1 MSESAIT
8 SASVLGSLSG
18 AGLLG
23 LMVLSLA
30 GVVIHLYKKQSEI
43 LGEKQER
50 QLKNL
55 EDIKQN
61 LKENSA
67 IQKVT
72 LDAYKENNKTMMDFI
87 REHCKN
93 TNDELKRANDKLD
106 KIDDDL
112 DALKEVGVWFKD
124 LNGVNKS

>member
-43 LGEKQER
+43 MGEKQER

-61 LKENSA
+61 LKENTT

-72 LDAYKENNKTMMDFI
+72 LDTYKENNKAMMEFI
-87 REHCKN
+87 KEHCKN
-93 TNDELKRANDKLD
+93 TNDELKRANDKLN
-106 KIDDDL
+106 KINDDL
-112 DALKEVGVWFKD
+112 DPLKDVGAWFKD
-124 LNGVNKS
+124 LNGVKK

>member
-72 LDAYKENNKTMMDFI
+72 LDTYKENNKTMMDFI

-112 DALKEVGVWFKD
+112 DALKEVGAWFKD
-124 LNGVNKS
+124 LNSIKK

>member
-1 MSESAIT
+1 MSESAIA
-8 SASVLGSLSG
+8 SASALGSLSG

-23 LMVLSLA
+23 LMVLALA

-43 LGEKQER
+43 VGEKQEK

-61 LKENSA
+61 LNENSA
-67 IQKVT
+67 IQKAT
-72 LDAYKENNKTMMDFI
+72 LDTYKENNRTMMDFI

-93 TNDELKRANDKLD
+93 TNDELKKANDKLD

-112 DALKEVGVWFKD
+112 DALKGVGAWFKD
-124 LNGVNKS
+124 LHNIKK

>member
-1 MSESAIT
+1 MSEGAIA
-8 SASVLGSLSG
+8 SASALGSLSG

-23 LMVLSLA
+23 LMVLALA

-43 LGEKQER
+43 VGEKQEK

-55 EDIKQN
+55 EDIRQN

-67 IQKVT
+67 IQKAT
-72 LDAYKENNKTMMDFI
+72 LDTYKENNKTMMDFI
-87 REHCKN
+87 KEHCKN
-93 TNDELKRANDKLD
+93 TNDELKKANDKLD

-112 DALKEVGVWFKD
+112 DALKGVGAWFKD
-124 LNGVNKS
+124 LHSVGK

>member
-61 LKENSA
+61 LKENST

-72 LDAYKENNKTMMDFI
+72 LDTYKENNKVMMDFI
-87 REHCKN
+87 KEHCKN
-93 TNDELKRANDKLD
+93 TNDELD

-112 DALKEVGVWFKD
+112 DALKEVGAWFKD
-124 LNGVNKS
+124 LNNVKK

>member
-72 LDAYKENNKTMMDFI
+72 LDTYKENNKTMMDFI

-124 LNGVNKS
+124 LNGVKKS

>member
-1 MSESAIT
+1 MSESAIA
-8 SASVLGSLSG
+8 SASALGSLSG

-23 LMVLSLA
+23 LMVLALA

-43 LGEKQER
+43 VGEKQEK

-67 IQKVT
+67 IQKAT
-72 LDAYKENNKTMMDFI
+72 LDTYKENNKTMMEFI

-93 TNDELKRANDKLD
+93 TNDELKKANDKLD

-112 DALKEVGVWFKD
+112 DALKGVGAWFKD
-124 LNGVNKS
+124 LHSVGK

>member
-1 MSESAIT
+1 MSESAIA
-8 SASVLGSLSG
+8 SASAIGGLSG

-23 LMVLSLA
+23 LMVVALA

-43 LGEKQER
+43 VGEKQER

-55 EDIKQN
+55 EEIKQN
-61 LKENSA
+61 QKENSA
-67 IQKVT
+67 IQKAT
-72 LDAYKENNKTMMDFI
+72 LDTYKENNKTMMEFI

-93 TNDELKRANDKLD
+93 TNDEIKKANDKLD

-112 DALKEVGVWFKD
+112 SALKGMGSWFKD
-124 LNGVNKS
+124 LDNLKK

>member
-1 MSESAIT
+1 MSESAIA
-8 SASVLGSLSG
+8 SASALGSLSG

-23 LMVLSLA
+23 LMVLTLA

-43 LGEKQER
+43 VGEKQEK

-61 LKENSA
+61 LKENST
-67 IQKVT
+67 IQKAT
-72 LDAYKENNKTMMDFI
+72 LDAYKENGKTMMDFI
-87 REHCKN
+87 KEHCKN
-93 TNDELKRANDKLD
+93 TNDELKKANDKLD

-112 DALKEVGVWFKD
+112 NALKGVGAWFKD
-124 LNGVNKS
+124 LHNIKK

>member
-1 MSESAIT
+1 MSESAIA
-8 SASVLGSLSG
+8 SASALGSLSG

-23 LMVLSLA
+23 LMVLALA

-43 LGEKQER
+43 VGEKQER

-67 IQKVT
+67 IQKAT
-72 LDAYKENNKTMMDFI
+72 LDTYKENNRTMMDFI

-93 TNDELKRANDKLD
+93 TNEELKKANDKLD

-112 DALKEVGVWFKD
+112 DALKGVGAWFKD
-124 LNGVNKS
+124 LHSVGK

>member
-1 MSESAIT
+1 MSESAIAAA
-8 SASVLGSLSG
+8 SALGSLSG

-23 LMVLSLA
+23 VMVLTLA

-43 LGEKQER
+43 VGEKQER
-50 QLKNL
+50 QLRNL

-67 IQKVT
+67 IQKAT
-72 LDAYKENNKTMMDFI
+72 LDTYKENNKTMMEFI

-93 TNDELKRANDKLD
+93 TNDELKKANDKLD

-112 DALKEVGVWFKD
+112 DALKGVGAWFKD
-124 LNGVNKS
+124 LHNIKK

>member
-43 LGEKQER
+43 MGEKQER

-72 LDAYKENNKTMMDFI
+72 LDTYKENNKVMMEFI
-87 REHCKN
+87 KEHCKN

-106 KIDDDL
+106 KINDDL
-112 DALKEVGVWFKD
+112 DPLKDVGAWFKD
-124 LNGVNKS
+124 LNGVKK

>member
-72 LDAYKENNKTMMDFI
+72 LDTYKENNKTMMDFI

-106 KIDDDL
+106 KIDNDL
-112 DALKEVGVWFKD
+112 DALKEVGAWFKD
-124 LNGVNKS
+124 LNGINK

>member
-43 LGEKQER
+43 MGEKQEK

-72 LDAYKENNKTMMDFI
+72 LDTYKENNKTMMDFI

-112 DALKEVGVWFKD
+112 DALKEVGAWFKD
-124 LNGVNKS
+124 LNNVKK

>member
-1 MSESAIT
+1 MSESAIA
-8 SASVLGSLSG
+8 SASALGSLSG

-23 LMVLSLA
+23 LMVLALA

-43 LGEKQER
+43 VGEKQEK

-67 IQKVT
+67 IQKAT
-72 LDAYKENNKTMMDFI
+72 LDTYKENNRTMMDFI

-93 TNDELKRANDKLD
+93 TNDELKKANDKLD

-112 DALKEVGVWFKD
+112 DALKGVGAWFKD
-124 LNGVNKS
+124 LHSVGK

>member
-1 MSESAIT
+1 MSESAIA
-8 SASVLGSLSG
+8 SASALGSLSG

-23 LMVLSLA
+23 LMVLALA

-43 LGEKQER
+43 VGEKQEK

-55 EDIKQN
+55 EDIRQN

-67 IQKVT
+67 IQKAT
-72 LDAYKENNKTMMDFI
+72 LDTYKENNRTMMDFI

-93 TNDELKRANDKLD
+93 TNDELKKANDKLD

-112 DALKEVGVWFKD
+112 DALKGVGAWFKD
-124 LNGVNKS
+124 LHSVGK

>member
-43 LGEKQER
+43 MGEKQEK

-72 LDAYKENNKTMMDFI
+72 LDTYKENNKVMMEFI
-87 REHCKN
+87 KEHCKN

-106 KIDDDL
+106 KINDDL
-112 DALKEVGVWFKD
+112 DPLKDVGAWFKD
-124 LNGVNKS
+124 LNGVKK

>member
-1 MSESAIT
+1 MSESAIA
-8 SASVLGSLSG
+8 SASALGSLSG

-23 LMVLSLA
+23 LMVLALA

-43 LGEKQER
+43 VGEKQEK
-50 QLKNL
+50 QLK
-55 EDIKQN
+55 KN

-67 IQKVT
+67 IQKAT
-72 LDAYKENNKTMMDFI
+72 LDTYKENNRTMMDFI

-93 TNDELKRANDKLD
+93 TNDELKKANDKLD

-112 DALKEVGVWFKD
+112 DALKGVGAWFKD
-124 LNGVNKS
+124 LHNIKK

>member
-72 LDAYKENNKTMMDFI
+72 LDTYKENNKTMMDFI

-124 LNGVNKS
+124 LNNIKK

>member
-72 LDAYKENNKTMMDFI
+72 LDTYKEYNKTMMDFI

-112 DALKEVGVWFKD
+112 DALKEVGEWFKD
-124 LNGVNKS
+124 LNGVKK

>member
-72 LDAYKENNKTMMDFI
+72 LDTYKENNKTMMDFI

-106 KIDDDL
+106 KIDNDL
-112 DALKEVGVWFKD
+112 DALKEVGAWFKD
-124 LNGVNKS
+124 LNGVKKS

>member
-124 LNGVNKS
+124 LNGVKK

>member
-61 LKENSA
+61 LKENST

-72 LDAYKENNKTMMDFI
+72 LDTYKESNKVMMDFI

-112 DALKEVGVWFKD
+112 DALKEVGAWFKD
-124 LNGVNKS
+124 LNNVKK

>member
-112 DALKEVGVWFKD
+112 DALKEVGTWFKD
-124 LNGVNKS
+124 LNGVKK

>member
-1 MSESAIT
+1 MSESAIA
-8 SASVLGSLSG
+8 SASALGSLSG

-23 LMVLSLA
+23 VMVLTLA

-43 LGEKQER
+43 VGEKQEK

-61 LKENSA
+61 LKENSV
-67 IQKVT
+67 IQKAT
-72 LDAYKENNKTMMDFI
+72 LDTYKENNKTMMDFI
-87 REHCKN
+87 KEHCKN
-93 TNDELKRANDKLD
+93 TNDELKKANDKLD

-112 DALKEVGVWFKD
+112 DALKGVGAWFKD
-124 LNGVNKS
+124 LHSVGK

>member
-1 MSESAIT
+1 
-8 SASVLGSLSG
+8 
-18 AGLLG
+18 
-23 LMVLSLA
+23 MVLTLA

-43 LGEKQER
+43 VGEKQER
-50 QLKNL
+50 QLRNL

-67 IQKVT
+67 IQKAT
-72 LDAYKENNKTMMDFI
+72 LDTYKENNKTMMEFI

-93 TNDELKRANDKLD
+93 TNDELKKANDKLD

-112 DALKEVGVWFKD
+112 DALKGVGAWFKD
-124 LNGVNKS
+124 LHNIKK

>member
-43 LGEKQER
+43 MGEKQER

-72 LDAYKENNKTMMDFI
+72 LDTYKESNKVMMDFI

-112 DALKEVGVWFKD
+112 DALKEVGAWFKD
-124 LNGVNKS
+124 LNNVKK

>member
-1 MSESAIT
+1 
-8 SASVLGSLSG
+8 ASVLGSLSG

-43 LGEKQER
+43 MGEKQER

-61 LKENSA
+61 LKENST

-72 LDAYKENNKTMMDFI
+72 LDTYKENNKVMMDFI

-112 DALKEVGVWFKD
+112 DALKEVGAWFKD
-124 LNGVNKS
+124 LNNVKK

>member
-72 LDAYKENNKTMMDFI
+72 LDTYKENNKTMMDFI

-112 DALKEVGVWFKD
+112 DALKEVGAWFKD
-124 LNGVNKS
+124 LNNVKK

>member
-1 MSESAIT
+1 MSESAIA
-8 SASVLGSLSG
+8 SASALGSLSG

-23 LMVLSLA
+23 LMVLALA

-43 LGEKQER
+43 VGEKQER

-67 IQKVT
+67 IQKAT
-72 LDAYKENNKTMMDFI
+72 LDAYKENGKTMMDFI

-93 TNDELKRANDKLD
+93 TNDELKKANDKLD

-112 DALKEVGVWFKD
+112 DALKGVGAWFKD
-124 LNGVNKS
+124 LHSVGKS

>member
-30 GVVIHLYKKQSEI
+30 
-43 LGEKQER
+43 
-50 QLKNL
+50 
-55 EDIKQN
+55 
-61 LKENSA
+61 

-72 LDAYKENNKTMMDFI
+72 LDTYKENNKTMMDFI

-124 LNGVNKS
+124 LNGVKK

>member
-1 MSESAIT
+1 MSESAIA
-8 SASVLGSLSG
+8 SASALGSLSG

-23 LMVLSLA
+23 VMVLALA

-43 LGEKQER
+43 VGEKQEK

-67 IQKVT
+67 IQKAT
-72 LDAYKENNKTMMDFI
+72 LDTYKENNKTMMDFI

-93 TNDELKRANDKLD
+93 TNDELKKANDKLD

-112 DALKEVGVWFKD
+112 DALKGVGAWFKD
-124 LNGVNKS
+124 LHSVGK

>member
-61 LKENSA
+61 LKENLA

-72 LDAYKENNKTMMDFI
+72 LDTYKENNKTMMEFI
-87 REHCKN
+87 KEHCKN
-93 TNDELKRANDKLD
+93 TNDDLKRANDKLD

-112 DALKEVGVWFKD
+112 DALKEVGAWFKD
-124 LNGVNKS
+124 LNNVKK

>member
-124 LNGVNKS
+124 LNGVKKS

>member
-43 LGEKQER
+43 MGEKQER

-61 LKENSA
+61 LKENTT

-72 LDAYKENNKTMMDFI
+72 LDTYKENNKVMMEFI
-87 REHCKN
+87 KEHCKN

-106 KIDDDL
+106 KINDDL
-112 DALKEVGVWFKD
+112 DPLKDVGAWFKD
-124 LNGVNKS
+124 LNGVKK

>member
-1 MSESAIT
+1 MSESAIA
-8 SASVLGSLSG
+8 SASALGSLSG

-23 LMVLSLA
+23 LMVLTLA

-43 LGEKQER
+43 VGEKQEK

-67 IQKVT
+67 IQKAT
-72 LDAYKENNKTMMDFI
+72 LDAYKENGKTMMDFI
-87 REHCKN
+87 KEHCKN
-93 TNDELKRANDKLD
+93 TNDELKKANDKLD

-112 DALKEVGVWFKD
+112 DALKGVGAWFKD
-124 LNGVNKS
+124 LHNIKK